1 MRTPSG
7 GTSGKRDTGTGK
19 TGRALLSGVLAVS
32 LAGTMALITVPAQA
46 DPKPPVI
53 PSQSTVDAAR
63 KAAAA
68 KAAQV
73 AAIEQQLAGAGAR
86 LEQLGLQAAKAG
98 EIYNGAMYRLQQ
110 AQSEAKA
117 AADRADRAEKR
128 LVAQRQQIGRFAAA
142 SYQGGGDLAQIGPLF
157 SADGPQQLLDSAGAA
172 RSVSQA
178 MQGSYLRYTASQ
190 VVTNA
195 FKLQKEQAVTK
206 VKAAT
211 EEAAK
216 AKAAAEAAEAEQRS
230 AVVAIGVQR
239 KQQIAQLATLRNTS
253 VQVAEQRQRG
263 LEELARQRAAALAA
277 KKAEELRKRIAAR
290 EAAERAEAAREARA
304 EAAREARAE
313 AAREA
318 RAEAAR
324 KAREEREQKNN
335 NDNTNDSKKPVKKQP
350 PKKQRPGTGG
360 KRDDGGSGRNSRGAR
375 AAIDFA
381 LAQIGDPYLWAA
393 AGPNAWDCSGLT
405 MQAWRR
411 AGVRLPHYSVAQYE
425 QTKRISEDELRPGDL
440 IFWSET
446 AGDPG
451 TIFHVAMYLG
461 GGRMVHAPRTGRP
474 VTIDSVYYWE
484 DPDFFGRP

>member
-7 GTSGKRDTGTGK
+7 VTSGKRDTGTGK

-32 LAGTMALITVPAQA
+32 LAGSMALITVPAQA

-53 PSQSTVDAAR
+53 PSQSTVDAAK

-73 AAIEQQLAGAGAR
+73 AAIEQQLAGASAR
-86 LEQLGLQAAKAG
+86 LEQLGLQSAKAG

-110 AQSEAKA
+110 AKGEAKA
-117 AADRADRAEKR
+117 AADRAARAEKA
-128 LVAQRQQIGRFAAA
+128 LTAQRQQIGRFAAA
-142 SYQGGGDLAQIGPLF
+142 SYQGGGDLAKIGPLF

-195 FKLQKEQAVTK
+195 FKLQKDQAVTK
-206 VKAAT
+206 VKAASD
-211 EEAAK
+211 EAAK
-216 AKAAAEAAEAEQRS
+216 AKAAAEAAEAEQRA
-230 AVVAIGVQR
+230 AVTSIGVQR

-253 VQVAEQRQRG
+253 VHVAEQRQRG

-290 EAAERAEAAREARA
+290 EAAEAAEAAREAQ
-304 EAAREARAE
+304 EARE
-313 AAREA
+313 
-318 RAEAAR
+318 EAAR
-324 KAREEREQKNN
+324 KAREEKADKN
-335 NDNTNDSKKPVKKQP
+335 DKNDSKKP
-350 PKKQRPGTGG
+350 PKKHRPDKGTGG

-381 LAQIGDPYLWAA
+381 LSQLGDPYIWAA

-405 MQAWRR
+405 MGAWKRG
-411 AGVRLPHYSVAQYE
+411 GVQLPHYSVAQYE
-425 QTKRISEDELRPGDL
+425 QVRKISEDELRPGDL
-440 IFWSET
+440 IFWSQD
-446 AGDPG
+446 ADDPG
-451 TIFHVAMYLG
+451 TIFHVALYIG
-461 GGRMVHAPRTGRP
+461 EGRMIHAPRTGRP
-474 VTIDSVYYWE
+474 VRIDSVYYWE
-484 DPDFFGRP
+484 SPDFFGRP

>member
-7 GTSGKRDTGTGK
+7 VTSGKRDTGTRK

-68 KAAQV
+68 KAAHV

-110 AQSEAKA
+110 AQAEAKS

-142 SYQGGGDLAQIGPLF
+142 SYQGGGDLAQLGPLF

-211 EEAAK
+211 DEAAK
-216 AKAAAEAAEAEQRS
+216 AKSAAEAAEAEQRS
-230 AVVAIGVQR
+230 AVTAIAVQR

-304 EAAREARAE
+304 EAAREARE
-313 AAREA
+313 AREA

-335 NDNTNDSKKPVKKQP
+335 NGNGRGDGKGDSKKPVKKQP
-350 PKKQRPGTGG
+350 PKKKRPGTGG
-360 KRDDGGSGRNSRGAR
+360 QRDDGGSGATR
-375 AAIDFA
+375 AA
-381 LAQIGDPYLWAA
+381 PE
-393 AGPNAWDCSGLT
+393 PPST
-405 MQAWRR
+405 SRWRR
-411 AGVRLPHYSVAQYE
+411 SATPTSGP
-425 QTKRISEDELRPGDL
+425 
-440 IFWSET
+440 
-446 AGDPG
+446 
-451 TIFHVAMYLG
+451 
-461 GGRMVHAPRTGRP
+461 RP
-474 VTIDSVYYWE
+474 VRTRGTA
-484 DPDFFGRP
+484 PG